1 MLERFHAWAAK
12 AQPYALPYWRFNP
25 GLQQLQSI
33 VGLSQPCVGLQR
45 FGKPQAP
52 TLLLGIQAARE
63 LGTARVIDQRQ
74 DKIPL
79 SRLSKGDMKYD
90 RIWLAGQ
97 AGGYAEGLAQINDS
111 SALVA
116 IVEKVLAD
124 NPKAV
129 EDYKSGKTNVAGFLV
144 GQCMKASRGQGN
156 PATLRDMVL
165 AAIEKL

>member
-25 GLQQLQSI
+25 GLQQLQCI

-74 DKIPL
+74 DNIPL

-90 RIWLAGQ
+90 RIWLAWQ
-97 AGGYAEGLAQINDS
+97 AGSYAEGLAQINVRVMQQGLSLLDRQTGER
-111 SALVA
+111 AGEPVRMCMAPA
-116 IVEKVLAD
+116 IRPPPGPV
-124 NPKAV
+124 
-129 EDYKSGKTNVAGFLV
+129 
-144 GQCMKASRGQGN
+144 QG
-156 PATLRDMVL
+156 VSHGV
-165 AAIEKL
+165 